1 MWNCDDSNYSVAN
14 YFKASRV
21 MRKLFFVQKYC
32 TQIQIGWIIN
42 KKLSFSQYVF
52 VKQNLTKKAIT
63 HLFSCVL

>member
-1 MWNCDDSNYSVAN
+1 
-14 YFKASRV
+14 